1 MLYLW
6 INYKTTKMIN
16 EIIKKNG
23 ITYGTIIGAIL
34 SLITAF
40 MYAVDIELFIAWW
53 TTLLSFSVFM
63 ILQIILLS
71 KTKKEL
77 NGILSFK
84 DAFTTYFI
92 ATVIGLLISVAFKI
106 ILFNF
111 IDPSVKET
119 LLDLTI
125 KYLISTSE
133 KFGVPASS
141 LNETVAKL
149 KEIDQFSI
157 GEQLKG
163 YVTYIFFSAILGL
176 VMAAFFKSKSTQE

>member
-1 MLYLW
+1 
-6 INYKTTKMIN
+6 MIN

-23 ITYGTIIGAIL
+23 ITYGVIIGVIL

-40 MYAVDIELFIAWW
+40 MYAIDIELFIAWW
-53 TTLLSFSVFM
+53 TTLLSFSIFIIVPIFM
-63 ILQIILLS
+63 LI

-77 NGILSFK
+77 NEIFSFK

-92 ATVIGLLISVAFKI
+92 ASVIGVLISVAFKI

-111 IDPSVKET
+111 IDPALKQT

-133 KFGVPASS
+133 KYGVPASS
-141 LNETVAKL
+141 LNETISTL
-149 KEIDQFSI
+149 RETDPYSI
-157 GEQLKG
+157 VEQLKG
-163 YVTYIFFSAILGL
+163 SIFAIFFCAILGL
-176 VMAAFFKSKSTQE
+176 IMAAFFKSKSTQE

>member
-1 MLYLW
+1 
-6 INYKTTKMIN
+6 MIN

-23 ITYGTIIGAIL
+23 ITYGVIIGAIL

-40 MYAVDIELFIAWW
+40 MYAIDIELFIAWW
-53 TTLLSFSVFM
+53 TTLLSFSVF
-63 ILQIILLS
+63 IIIPIIMLS

-77 NGILSFK
+77 NGIFPFK

-92 ATVIGLLISVAFKI
+92 SAVIGVLISVAFKI
-106 ILFNF
+106 VLFNF
-111 IDPSVKET
+111 IDPAVKDT

-141 LNETVAKL
+141 LNETISKL
-149 KEIDQFSI
+149 RETDPYSI
-157 GEQLKG
+157 VEQLKG
-163 YVTYIFFSAILGL
+163 SIFVIFFSSIFGLIL
-176 VMAAFFKSKSTQE
+176 AAFFKSKSTQE

>member
-1 MLYLW
+1 
-6 INYKTTKMIN
+6 MIN

-23 ITYGTIIGAIL
+23 ITFGVIIGVIL

-40 MYAVDIELFIAWW
+40 MYAIDIELFIAWW
-53 TTLLSFSVFM
+53 TTLLSFSLFIIVPIFM
-63 ILQIILLS
+63 LI

-77 NGILSFK
+77 KEIFSFK

-92 ATVIGLLISVAFKI
+92 ASVVGVLISVAFKI

-111 IDPSVKET
+111 IDPAIKQT

-133 KFGVPASS
+133 KYGVPASS
-141 LNETVAKL
+141 LNETISKL
-149 KEIDQFSI
+149 RETDPYSI
-157 GEQLKG
+157 VEQLKG
-163 YVTYIFFSAILGL
+163 SIFAIFFCAILGL
-176 VMAAFFKSKSTQE
+176 IMAAFFKSKSTQE

>member
-1 MLYLW
+1 
-6 INYKTTKMIN
+6 MIN

-23 ITYGTIIGAIL
+23 VTYGVIAGVLL
-34 SLITAF
+34 SLITAA
-40 MYAVDIELFIAWW
+40 MYAIDIKLFIAWW
-53 TTLLSFSVFM
+53 TTLLSLSVF
-63 ILQIILLS
+63 IIVPIIMLS

-84 DAFTTYFI
+84 EAFTTYFI
-92 ATVIGLLISVAFKI
+92 SAVVAVLISVVFKI

-133 KFGVPASS
+133 QFGVPASS
-141 LNETVAKL
+141 LNETVSKL
-149 KEIDQFSI
+149 RETDPYSI
-157 GEQLKG
+157 VEQLKG
-163 YVTYIFFSAILGL
+163 SVFVLFFCAILGL
-176 VMAAFFKSKSTQE
+176 IMAAFFKSKTTQE